1 MIAAVGDGMC
11 PHGKEDL
18 SLERPLLVGIAGGT
32 SAGKSTFANRIAERI
47 GEKDALVIPE
57 SSYYF
62 DRSHFTGKGI
72 SSINFDHPDSIDFEL
87 LSRHLED
94 LIDGRPVPRFRYHR
108 DTYVREETGEAVK
121 PKKVI
126 LVEGI
131 LILAE
136 QAVRDHFDVKIYI
149 DADSDLRFIRRLE
162 RDLSEK
168 SIGFEDVRE
177 RYLSEVKPMHLR
189 FVEPSKRWAD
199 IIVPW
204 GGRNEAA
211 IQMVVSAIQTELH
224 N

>member
-1 MIAAVGDGMC
+1 M
-11 PHGKEDL
+11 
-18 SLERPLLVGIAGGT
+18 ERPLLVGIAGGT
-32 SAGKSTFANRIAERI
+32 SAGKSTFANRISEKL
-47 GEKDALVIPE
+47 GEKDAVVIPE
-57 SSYYF
+57 SSYYY
-62 DRSHFTGKGI
+62 DRSHFTEKGV
-72 SSINFDHPDSIDFEL
+72 SNINFDHPDSINFEL
-87 LSRHLED
+87 LNRHLAD
-94 LIDGRPVPRFRYHR
+94 LIEGRAVPRFRYHR
-108 DTYVREETGEAVK
+108 DTYVREETGETIE

-136 QAVRDHFDVKIYI
+136 QSIRDHFDVKIYI

-168 SIGFEDVRE
+168 SIGFEEVRE
-177 RYLSEVKPMHLR
+177 RYLNEIKPMHLR
-189 FVEPSKRWAD
+189 FIEPSKRWAD

-224 N
+224 SGV